1 MTVDVAFWF
10 GVFIGMI
17 CASGVVFFLEL
28 SEEDDDERTET

>member
-17 CASGVVFFLEL
+17 CASGVFFFLEL
-28 SEEDDDERTET
+28 SQEEDNEGSET